1 MRWVVVLIIAASI
14 CWVAHAWVALLF
26 VGGYLLAHRIESLQD
41 RVHELE
47 RERRTEDD
55 HWEDEAELE
64 LSTSIVQALSERREK
79 PAEPEP
85 SPGPE
90 PEPDPNSVEGVLRQI
105 AREEEQGP
113 FHRPGQ
119 RASGSASTW
128 AVIAWIALVAVGAW
142 FLLGAEKP
150 PSR

>member
-14 CWVAHAWVALLF
+14 CWVAPAWVALLF

-64 LSTSIVQALSERREK
+64 LSTSIVQALSDRREK
-79 PAEPEP
+79 PAEPDP

-113 FHRPGQ
+113 LHRPDQ
-119 RASGSASTW
+119 RASGSGSTW

-142 FLLGAEKP
+142 FLL
-150 PSR
+150 